1 MDDSGP
7 VVLPSVPKFLGSI
20 QSDKERLSR
29 LDLANWLTDTENGIG
44 LINARV
50 LANRLW
56 YLFFGKGLAP
66 DLTDFG
72 GQGTPPEH
80 PELLDRLAL
89 SLIEKKWNLKVFI
102 KDILLS
108 RTYRQATLPPAGYQ
122 SYQIARRL
130 PAEFVR
136 DNTLAI
142 SGLLVPTIG
151 GPSVKPMQPAGYYR
165 HLNFPP
171 RKYQTDKGKSL
182 WRRGLYVHW
191 QRQFLHPMLKAFDA
205 PSREECSAER
215 PQSNTPLAA
224 LVLLNDPTFL
234 EAAKFFAKKIVS
246 SGGSSI
252 KERLTYA
259 FRQALSR
266 PPDAFEQKT
275 LAALF
280 DSQVPSTE
288 EDWTPVARAV
298 LNLAETNLRR

>member
-1 MDDSGP
+1 
-7 VVLPSVPKFLGSI
+7 
-20 QSDKERLSR
+20 
-29 LDLANWLTDTENGIG
+29 
-44 LINARV
+44 
-50 LANRLW
+50 
-56 YLFFGKGLAP
+56 
-66 DLTDFG
+66 
-72 GQGTPPEH
+72 
-80 PELLDRLAL
+80 
-89 SLIEKKWNLKVFI
+89 
-102 KDILLS
+102 
-108 RTYRQATLPPAGYQ
+108 
-122 SYQIARRL
+122 
-130 PAEFVR
+130 
-136 DNTLAI
+136 
-142 SGLLVPTIG
+142 
-151 GPSVKPMQPAGYYR
+151 MQPAGYYR

-234 EAAKFFAKKIVS
+234 AAAKSFAKKIVS

-252 KERLTYA
+252 EERLTYA